1 LPQRKKAT
9 PDKAAFIPNEDKLA
23 SVSVFVELLFVSR
36 MGVIVSAVASGMIVV
51 VDHRVLMVMSVLV
64 FVVVLMPVCM

>member
-9 PDKAAFIPNEDKLA
+9 PDIAAFIPNEDKLA